1 MNTQDFTHT
10 PPHGDLPILKAK
22 NVNGKRFYEIIETKK
37 IFPSIT
43 SVLSIRQK
51 EGLVEWR
58 KKVGDDVANHIMI
71 TAANRGKA
79 VHSMVEDYLN
89 NLDINSNEKYKK
101 QFLPKMMFNVLQPEL
116 KKINSICLQEAQMYS
131 EKYTVAG
138 RCDCIA
144 EYDGVLSVI
153 DFKTSKGEKK
163 EDWIE
168 NYFIQGSAYAEMY
181 EEHFNKPIEQVV
193 ILIVT
198 EEGTTQIFKK
208 NKNDYLPKLKDAIE
222 KFYKWVET
230 NERNI

>member
-1 MNTQDFTHT
+1 MNTHDFTHT
-10 PPHGDLPILKAK
+10 PPQGNLPLLKAK
-22 NVNGKRFYEIIETKK
+22 KVNGKRFYEIIETKK
-37 IFPSIT
+37 IYPSIT

-58 KKVGDDVANHIMI
+58 KKVGDAVANHIMI
-71 TAANRGKA
+71 TAANRGTA
-79 VHSMVEDYLN
+79 VHNMVEDYLN

-153 DFKTSKGEKK
+153 DFKTSKSEKK

-181 EEHFNKPIEQVV
+181 EEHFGKPIEQVV

-222 KFYKWVET
+222 QFYEWVE
-230 NERNI
+230 NGKDI

>member
-10 PPHGDLPILKAK
+10 PPQGNLPLLKAK
-22 NVNGKRFYEIIETKK
+22 NVNGKRFYEIAETKEVY
-37 IFPSIT
+37 PSIT
-43 SVLSIRQK
+43 SVLSIRQR
-51 EGLVEWR
+51 EGLDEWR

>member
-1 MNTQDFTHT
+1 
-10 PPHGDLPILKAK
+10 
-22 NVNGKRFYEIIETKK
+22 
-37 IFPSIT
+37 
-43 SVLSIRQK
+43 
-51 EGLVEWR
+51 
-58 KKVGDDVANHIMI
+58 
-71 TAANRGKA
+71 
-79 VHSMVEDYLN
+79 
-89 NLDINSNEKYKK
+89 
-101 QFLPKMMFNVLQPEL
+101 
-116 KKINSICLQEAQMYS
+116 MYS

-153 DFKTSKGEKK
+153 DFKTSKSEKK

-181 EEHFNKPIEQVV
+181 EEHFGRPIEQVV

-230 NERNI
+230 NEKNN

>member
-1 MNTQDFTHT
+1 MNTHDFTHT
-10 PPHGDLPILKAK
+10 PPQGNLPLLKAK

-37 IFPSIT
+37 IYPSIT

-58 KKVGDDVANHIMI
+58 KKVGDVVANHIMI
-71 TAANRGKA
+71 TAANRGTA
-79 VHSMVEDYLN
+79 VHNMVEDYLN

-181 EEHFNKPIEQVV
+181 EEHFGRPIEQVV

-222 KFYKWVET
+222 KFYEWVET
-230 NERNI
+230 NEKNN

>member
-10 PPHGDLPILKAK
+10 PPQGNLPLLKAK
-22 NVNGKRFYEIIETKK
+22 NVNGKRFYEIAETKEVY
-37 IFPSIT
+37 PSIT
-43 SVLSIRQK
+43 SVLSIRQR
-51 EGLVEWR
+51 EGLDEWR
-58 KKVGDDVANHIMI
+58 KKVGDAVANHIMI

-89 NLDINSNEKYKK
+89 NLDINLNEKYEK